1 MDEDFWGRA
10 VLVVVMVGTGW
21 LLIWMARAAA
31 DGRLRRNQWA
41 GIRIPST
48 MASDEAWLAGHRAAE
63 APTRWAGWV
72 AIVSGLLALFPI
84 PLEAVALGV
93 GVACLVLLALVLHGA
108 RLAGRAARAA
118 EE

>member
-10 VLVVVMVGTGW
+10 ILLVVMVGTGL

-48 MASDEAWLAGHRAAE
+48 MASDGAWLAGHRAAE
-63 APTRWAGWV
+63 NPTRWAGWIAV
-72 AIVSGLLALFPI
+72 VSGLLALFPV
-84 PLEAVALGV
+84 PLEAVAGGV
-93 GVACLVLLALVLHGA
+93 GIASVILLALVIYAA
-108 RLAGRAARAA
+108 RLAGQAARDV
-118 EE
+118 ED